1 MLKIAAKTKEVK
13 NCSGSNAILW
23 SGQVS
28 AFNQSY
34 RFGRLNIYPF
44 SSPPTKPTKE
54 IHIETQIKSYHTK
67 EWSKLKHKYIF
78 RCDS

>member
-28 AFNQSY
+28 TFNESY
-34 RFGRLNIYPF
+34 RSGRLNIYPF
-44 SSPPTKPTKE
+44 LDLQQNPQRRY
-54 IHIETQIKSYHTK
+54 I
-67 EWSKLKHKYIF
+67 LKHRSKAIIPK
-78 RCDS
+78 SGAS